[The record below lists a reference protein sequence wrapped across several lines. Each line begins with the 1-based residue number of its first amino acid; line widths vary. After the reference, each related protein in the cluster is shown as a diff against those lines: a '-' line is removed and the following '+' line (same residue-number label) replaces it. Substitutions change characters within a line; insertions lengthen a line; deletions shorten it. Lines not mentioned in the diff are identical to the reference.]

1 MSEHARS
8 SGAASPQQDPQPA
21 ISRREI
27 IRRVI
32 FEADTPAGKVFDVVL
47 LVVIILSVI
56 LVMLE
61 SIATIEPDY
70 GDWLRISEWI
80 ITGLFTVEYLVRL
93 YCVPSPIRYARS
105 FFGVVDLLSVLP
117 SYLSLLLPGSQ
128 SLLVIRALRLLRIF
142 RIFKVARYL
151 TETNMLV
158 TALRSSLPK
167 VIVFMGTLLIGIII
181 MGSAMYLIEG
191 EAGGF
196 TSIPVSMYWAV
207 VTMTTVGYGDIAPV
221 TAPGKVVAAIAMLLG
236 YSIIAVPTGIVS
248 AELVR
253 ASRRPHNTRVCND
266 CFSEGHDEGARFCR
280 DCGAELEVPE
290 PIMPPVP
297 KL

>member
-1 MSEHARS
+1 MS
-8 SGAASPQQDPQPA
+8 G
-21 ISRREI
+21 RREVL
-27 IRRVI
+27 RRVI
-32 FEADTPAGKVFDVVL
+32 FEADTPAGKVFDVIL
-47 LVVIILSVI
+47 LVVIVLSVM
-56 LVMLE
+56 LVMME
-61 SIATIEPDY
+61 SIATIEQDH
-70 GDWLRISEWI
+70 GDWLRFSEWI
-80 ITGLFTVEYLVRL
+80 ITGLFTIEYGLRL

-117 SYLSLLLPGSQ
+117 TYLSLLLPGSQ

-142 RIFKVARYL
+142 RVFKAVRFL
-151 TETNMLV
+151 DETNVLV

-167 VIVFMGTLLIGIII
+167 VVIFLGTLMIGVII

-196 TSIPVSMYWAV
+196 TSIPVSMYWAI

-221 TAPGKVVAAIAMLLG
+221 TPPGQVVAAIAMLMG
-236 YSIIAVPTGIVS
+236 YSLIAVPTGIVS

-266 CFSEGHDEGARFCR
+266 CFSEGHEAGARFCR
-280 DCGAELEVPE
+280 DCGAELSPPE
-290 PIMPPVP
+290 PGLPPLP
-297 KL
+297 KR

>member
-1 MSEHARS
+1 MSEHAPS

-290 PIMPPVP
+290 PVMPPVP

>member
-1 MSEHARS
+1 MSGHATQLPEEHRQ
-8 SGAASPQQDPQPA
+8 AAT
-21 ISRREI
+21 SRREVL
-27 IRRVI
+27 RRVI
-32 FEADTPAGKVFDVVL
+32 FEADTPAGKVFDVTL
-47 LVVIILSVI
+47 LVVIVLSVI

-61 SIATIEPDY
+61 SVTTVEQDH
-70 GDWLRISEWI
+70 GGWLRLSEWI
-80 ITGLFTVEYLVRL
+80 ITGLFTIEYGLRL
-93 YCVPSPIRYARS
+93 YCVPQPIRYARS

-117 SYLSLLLPGSQ
+117 TYLSLLLPGSQ

-142 RIFKVARYL
+142 RVFKVVRFL
-151 TETNMLV
+151 DETNVLV

-167 VIVFMGTLLIGIII
+167 VVVFLGTLLIGVII

-196 TSIPVSMYWAV
+196 TSIPVAMYWAI

-221 TAPGKVVAAIAMLLG
+221 TAPGQVVAAIAMLMG
-236 YSIIAVPTGIVS
+236 YSIIAVPTGIVT

-266 CFSEGHDEGARFCR
+266 CFSEGHAEGARFCR
-280 DCGAELEVPE
+280 DCGAELSAPQSALPSLPE
-290 PIMPPVP
+290 P
-297 KL
+297 

>member
-32 FEADTPAGKVFDVVL
+32 FGADTPAGKVFDVVL

-167 VIVFMGTLLIGIII
+167 VIVFMGTLLIGIVI

-290 PIMPPVP
+290 PVMPPVP

>member
-167 VIVFMGTLLIGIII
+167 VIVFMGTLLIGIVI

-290 PIMPPVP
+290 PVMPPVP

>member
-290 PIMPPVP
+290 PVMPPVP

>member
-1 MSEHARS
+1 MSEHAPS

-221 TAPGKVVAAIAMLLG
+221 TTPGKVVAAIAMLLG

-290 PIMPPVP
+290 PVMPPVP